1 MRLAAI
7 GRFLRGGFIV
17 GESYRDAIYCR
28 PANSRQDPMTGPDER
43 NPTASHSTL
52 GDFRTGPRVLIVIA
66 MAAVVGLA
74 GVSAAWLLG
83 KLIVVATNVAY
94 FGLWTADVHPV
105 SATPLGPIR
114 IAIPILGGL
123 IVGLMARYGSE
134 KIRGHGIPEAIE
146 AILIGKS
153 RIQPRVAVLKPLSSA
168 ISIGSGGPFGAEG
181 PIIMT
186 GGALG
191 SLFAQLF
198 HLTPN
203 ERKTLL
209 VAGAAAGMTGIFGT
223 PIAAILLAVE
233 LLLFEWRPRSFLPVV
248 MAVLTAASLRP
259 LLFAAPPLFPFTG
272 DVPISLASAGSW
284 LAIGLLAGAG
294 SAALTALVY
303 GFEDLFQKLPIHWM
317 WWPALGGLDVGIGGM
332 LEPAALGVGYDNL
345 QAMLD
350 GRLAL
355 GALALLLVVK
365 ALIWSVALGSGT
377 SGGVLAPLLIIG
389 GAMGALFGHFV
400 APGHQATFA
409 LLGMAAMMGGTMRS
423 PLTAAVFGMELTG
436 NLHALLPLIGACAAA
451 HGFTVLLLK
460 RSILTERIARRG
472 LHLSREYSVDPFEQV
487 RVKDVMVHAVDTLPS
502 TMTVSSAIEFF
513 TTDAPRHKSYP
524 VVDAHGRFTGMISRA
539 DVLRWTMNGEDALA
553 KLDEVTRADDMLVA
567 LPDEL
572 VGSLADRMGQFDV
585 GRVPVIA
592 GDSRLVGIVSRKDLL
607 KIRAHLRAHEHE
619 RTAPLR
625 AWR

>member
-1 MRLAAI
+1 VGAI
-7 GRFLRGGFIV
+7 GGR
-17 GESYRDAIYCR
+17 A
-28 PANSRQDPMTGPDER
+28 PAF
-43 NPTASHSTL
+43 HSTL
-52 GDFRTGPRVLIVIA
+52 GDFRMEPHVLVVIA
-66 MAAVVGLA
+66 MAVVVGLF
-74 GVSAAWLLG
+74 GVTAAWALS
-83 KLIVVATNVAY
+83 KLIVLATNVAY
-94 FGLWTADVHPV
+94 FGSWTFEAHPV
-105 SATPLGPIR
+105 SATSFGPAR
-114 IAIPILGGL
+114 ILIPAVGGL

-153 RIQPRVAVLKPLSSA
+153 RIQPRVALLKPLSSA

-198 HLTPN
+198 HLTSN

-233 LLLFEWRPRSFLPVV
+233 LLLFEWRPRSFLPVT
-248 MAVLTAASLRP
+248 MAVLTAASFRP
-259 LLFAAPPLFPFTG
+259 LLFPAGPLFPFDG
-272 DVPISLASAGSW
+272 GAAVSLTAAGSW
-284 LAIGLLAGAG
+284 LAVGLLAGAG

-303 GFEDLFQKLPIHWM
+303 GCEDFFQKLPIHWM
-317 WWPALGGLDVGIGGM
+317 WWPALGGLVVGLGGM

-350 GRLAL
+350 GRLAI
-355 GALALLLVVK
+355 GALGMLLVVK
-365 ALIWSVALGSGT
+365 AAIWSIALGSGT

-389 GAMGALFGHFV
+389 GALGALFGHFV
-400 APGHQATFA
+400 APEHQAMFA

-436 NLHALLPLIGACAAA
+436 NVHALLPLIAACAAA
-451 HGFTVLLLK
+451 HGFTVLLLR

-487 RVKDVMVHAVDTLPS
+487 RVKDVMIREVDVLPS
-502 TMTVSSAIEFF
+502 SLTVAEAIEFF
-513 TTDAPRHKSYP
+513 TTEEPRHKSYP
-524 VVDAHGRFTGMISRA
+524 LKDAQGRFAGMISRA
-539 DVLRWTMNGEDALA
+539 DVLRWTMDGEDALA
-553 KLDEVTRADDMLVA
+553 KLAEVTRASETLVTA
-567 LPDEL
+567 PDEL

-585 GRVPVIA
+585 GRVPVVA
-592 GDSRLVGIVSRKDLL
+592 HGDGKLVGIVARKDLL

-619 RTAPLR
+619 RSAPLR
-625 AWR
+625 AELVKAR

>member
-1 MRLAAI
+1 MSRNEEDPVGAV
-7 GRFLRGGFIV
+7 GR
-17 GESYRDAIYCR
+17 E
-28 PANSRQDPMTGPDER
+28 PAF
-43 NPTASHSTL
+43 HSPL
-52 GDFRTGPRVLIVIA
+52 GDFRVGPRVLVVIA
-66 MAAVVGLA
+66 MSVVVGLG
-74 GVSAAWLLG
+74 GVLAAWALS
-83 KLIVVATNVAY
+83 KLITLASNLAW
-94 FGLWTADVHPV
+94 FGLWTTEPHSV
-105 SATPLGPIR
+105 SVTPLGPIR
-114 IAIPILGGL
+114 IVIPVIGGL

-153 RIQPRVAVLKPLSSA
+153 RIQPRVAILKPISSA

-198 HLTPN
+198 HLTSN

-233 LLLFEWRPRSFLPVV
+233 LLLFEWRPRSFLPVA
-248 MAVLTAASLRP
+248 MAVLTAASFRP
-259 LLFAAPPLFPFTG
+259 LLFAAPPLFPFAG
-272 DVPISLASAGSW
+272 DAQVSVAAAASW
-284 LAIGLLAGAG
+284 LAIGLLGGAG

-303 GFEDLFQKLPIHWM
+303 GCEDFFQKLPIHWM
-317 WWPALGGLDVGIGGM
+317 WWPALGGLVVGLGGM

-350 GRLAL
+350 GRLAI
-355 GALALLLVVK
+355 GALGMLLVVK
-365 ALIWSVALGSGT
+365 AVIWSVALGSGT

-389 GAMGALFGHFV
+389 GSLGALFGHFV
-400 APGHQATFA
+400 APEHQSMYA

-423 PLTAAVFGMELTG
+423 PLTAAVFGLELTG
-436 NLHALLPLIGACAAA
+436 DIHALLPLIGACAAA

-487 RVKDVMVHAVDTLPS
+487 RVKDVMIHAVDTLPAS
-502 TMTVSSAIEFF
+502 MTVSSAIEFF
-513 TTDAPRHKSYP
+513 TTDEPRHKSYP
-524 VVDAHGRFTGMISRA
+524 VKDAQGRFAGMISRA

-553 KLDEVTRADDMLVA
+553 RLAAVTRADDMLVA
-567 LPDEL
+567 VPDEL
-572 VGSLADRMGQFDV
+572 VGNLADRMGQFDV

-592 GDSRLVGIVSRKDLL
+592 HDGQLVGIVSRKDLL

-625 AWR
+625 ARK